1 MATATARMASGPV
14 SAAPAASA
22 SASQGLDRTALRRQ
36 IPAELF
42 ALPLWATFAKVCFL
56 IAVSAALIV
65 LITRSDSVALMLPTS
80 LLLGLVIFAFA
91 AHGHDSGHLTASR
104 SRFIND
110 LTGVLT
116 MSIVGMPARGWKVYH
131 DIHHRHTGVLGI
143 DTDAQYT
150 VAQYVSMTPGKRRTM
165 RWVCEHEFL
174 FWPLGALI
182 VAGINWSYALD
193 IARRPAA
200 YPLRVRVWNAVD
212 MAVALLA
219 IGAAAACAI
228 AFGAVHFAFVVLLP
242 LAVAG
247 VLSAATFTTNHRNLP
262 PLTPEQARDVRHHFQ
277 RNTRTLTFPR
287 WLPGNW
293 FTANV
298 PWQIEH
304 HLFPTAAGAKLAL
317 ISPWVQAHARERGVP
332 LHYEAYFR
340 SAIDVSSTRFAWGA
354 DGKLH
359 RFTDIDR
366 LLATGTA
373 PPDVPGYLAE
383 TRAVPR
389 RDLRDVLGL
398 R

>member
-1 MATATARMASGPV
+1 MTQ
-14 SAAPAASA
+14 AAS
-22 SASQGLDRTALRRQ
+22 SPHGLDRTALRRQ
-36 IPAELF
+36 IPRHLF
-42 ALPLWATFAKVCFL
+42 ELPLWATLAKVCFL
-56 IAVSAALIV
+56 VAVAAALIV
-65 LITRSDSVALMLPTS
+65 VSTFSASAWVMLP
-80 LLLGLVIFAFA
+80 LALVLGLVIFAFA

-104 SRFIND
+104 NRFIND

-116 MSIVGMPARGWKVYH
+116 MSLVGMPSRGWKVYH
-131 DIHHRHTGVLGI
+131 DIHHRHTGVLGV

-150 VAQYVSMTPGKRRTM
+150 VAQYVSMSPGKRRAM

-193 IARRPAA
+193 IARRPRA
-200 YPLRVRVWNAVD
+200 YPVRVRAWNAVD
-212 MAVALLA
+212 MVVALLM
-219 IGAAAACAI
+219 IGAAVTYGMV
-228 AFGAVHFAFVVLLP
+228 FGALHFVCVVVVP

-262 PLTPEQARDVRHHFQ
+262 PLTPEQAREVRRHFQ

-293 FTANV
+293 FTASV

-304 HLFPTAAGAKLAL
+304 HLFPTAAGSQLGR

-332 LHYEAYFR
+332 LHYEGYFK
-340 SAIDVSSTRFAWGA
+340 SAIDVARTRFAWGA
-354 DGKLH
+354 DGQLH
-359 RFTDIDR
+359 RFADIDR
-366 LLATGTA
+366 QLASGVA
-373 PPDVPGYLAE
+373 PASIAGYLAE
-383 TRAVPR
+383 TRSVAR
-389 RDLRDVLGL
+389 RDLRDFFGL

>member
-1 MATATARMASGPV
+1 M
-14 SAAPAASA
+14 SA
-22 SASQGLDRTALRRQ
+22 SEPASQGLDRSALRRQ

-42 ALPLWATFAKVCFL
+42 KLPLLATLAKVCGL
-56 IAVSAALIV
+56 IAVAAALIV
-65 LITRSDSVALMLPTS
+65 TITGSQSLAVMLP
-80 LLLGLVIFAFA
+80 LGLVLGVVIFAFA

-104 SRFIND
+104 SRFVND

-150 VAQYVSMTPGKRRTM
+150 VAQYVSMAPAKRRAM

-193 IARRPAA
+193 IARRPEA
-200 YPLRVRVWNAVD
+200 YSTRVRVWNAID
-212 MAVALLA
+212 MVVALLA
-219 IGAAAACAI
+219 IGAAGAYAV
-228 AFGAVHFAFVVLLP
+228 AFGALHFVFVLVVP

-262 PLTPEQARDVRHHFQ
+262 PLTPLQACNVRHHFQ

-293 FTANV
+293 FTACV

-332 LHYEAYFR
+332 LHYEGYFH
-340 SAIDVSSTRFAWGA
+340 SAIDVSRTRFAWGA
-354 DGKLH
+354 DGQLH
-359 RFTDIDR
+359 RFADIDR
-366 LLATGTA
+366 LLAAGTA
-373 PPDVPGYLAE
+373 PQDLPGYKEE

-389 RDLRDVLGL
+389 RDLRDLFGL